1 MLLATMVLAPAAPS
15 QTPGGR
21 GPAKTLDFAEVK
33 PEVAGF
39 SSQRLQRLHALLQKE
54 VDDKQISG
62 SVTVLARHGKIID
75 FQTNGKKDLASG
87 APMSKDT
94 IFRIYSMTKPVTG
107 VAMMILYEQGKW
119 SPGDPIATIYS
130 RVRPPEGVQ
139 RLGPRR

>member
-1 MLLATMVLAPAAPS
+1 MPISEDLPIRPRLRLLATMLVASMVLAPAAPP

-21 GPAKTLDFAEVK
+21 APARTLDFAEVK

-87 APMSKDT
+87 A
-94 IFRIYSMTKPVTG
+94 
-107 VAMMILYEQGKW
+107 A
-119 SPGDPIATIYS
+119 
-130 RVRPPEGVQ
+130 
-139 RLGPRR
+139 